1 MALTTVPASLSATA
15 ITLTTAAQPNITS
28 VGTLTGLTVSGNTAL
43 TLNTSAQPNI
53 TSVGTLTSLT
63 SGPHLINASSSAFG
77 GSSVQGFNTDFLVDT
92 GQGYSR
98 HNSYHS
104 GGSNHQFLV
113 NATGST
119 TNTIALAI
127 NKDANATFN
136 GNVGVKVPSLLA
148 FRANSNEGAIQ
159 VGKRGVIYADTGI
172 TTHLGNNTYITS
184 ANQRVAIENDY
195 GSFYE
200 QYQGNHSFYSTTQAE
215 SVNALQTFISVMQ
228 ILKNGNVGIGE
239 SNPQQQLVVKNGTGD
254 SQIKIQSGASNDA
267 YLSFNNGTTLKHY
280 FKQDNTGLFEL
291 YYYNGSTGVPRIT
304 VKTDGNVGI
313 GTAQPGAPLQINTTS
328 GIGQYIYNTTS
339 AQAYLAFGNS
349 DTGVYPQNFS
359 SAGGILVGVDT
370 DESAIFWNGS
380 NTRMRFGTNGT
391 GRMHITST
399 GNVLIGPE
407 NITPTQLL
415 ELHGSNHMLS
425 LVNSST
431 STNQYSQMQ
440 FKAGSALNWIWG
452 ANQNSTAWGGANSLN
467 IQSTS
472 GSIAFYTNGTTQRM
486 RIHETSGNV
495 SIIDGN
501 LIFAS
506 DHGIDFSSSSP
517 SPNTGGS
524 SSNNLLDDY
533 EEGTWTA
540 TLLNGGTIH
549 STSAATYTK
558 VGRLVH
564 FNLYFNISVPNNG
577 GTFAIGGLPYT
588 PNGGSGNF
596 TTVSMGYYGTG
607 NLQVAQNGIVH
618 ASQNY
623 IYFHRA
629 DGTSATVKN
638 SMMYAN
644 GWSSS
649 NGFIVSGCFVHA

>member
-15 ITLTTAAQPNITS
+15 LTLTTAAQPNITS
-28 VGTLTGLTVSGNTAL
+28 VGTLTGLTVSGNIAGTLTTA
-43 TLNTSAQPNI
+43 AQPNI
-53 TSVGTLTSLT
+53 TSVGTLTGLTVSGNIAGTLTTAAQTNITSLGT
-63 SGPHLINASSSAFG
+63 LSALTISGDL
-77 GSSVQGFNTDFLVDT
+77 TVDT
-92 GQGYSR
+92 DTLKVDSSNNRVGISTSTPGFPFHVSTSDTNAAFIESD
-98 HNSYHS
+98 HNSGTY
-104 GGSNHQFLV
+104 LW
-113 NATGST
+113 
-119 TNTIALAI
+119 I
-127 NKDANATFN
+127 
-136 GNVGVKVPSLLA
+136 
-148 FRANSNEGAIQ
+148 ANSDATTGRKALLGFAPANNIHGAT
-159 VGKRGVIYADTGI
+159 VLAEAMEDFS
-172 TTHLGNNTYITS
+172 TS
-184 ANQRVAIENDY
+184 ATRTADLVFETRKDGNLSEKMRI
-195 GSFYE
+195 
-200 QYQGNHSFYSTTQAE
+200 QGG
-215 SVNALQTFISVMQ
+215 
-228 ILKNGNVGIGE
+228 GNVGIGE
-239 SNPQQQLVVKNGTGD
+239 TNPQQQLVVKNASGD
-254 SQIKIQSGASNDA
+254 SQIKIQSGTSNDA

-328 GIGQYIYNTTS
+328 GIAQYIYNTTS

-407 NITPTQLL
+407 TITPTQLL

-431 STNQYSQMQ
+431 GTNQYSQMQ

-506 DHGIDFSSSSP
+506 GHGIDFSAT
-517 SPNTGGS
+517 PNTTA
-524 SSNNLLDDY
+524 NNASTTSELFDDY
-533 EEGTWTA
+533 EEGTWTPYIFGSLSGGTVA
-540 TLLNGGTIH
+540 NTSSNKGGYTKIGNVVTLTFYLGVTSLNGITGTM
-549 STSAATYTK
+549 
-558 VGRLVH
+558 RM
-564 FNLYFNISVPNNG
+564 
-577 GTFAIGGLPYT
+577 GGLPYT
-588 PNGGSGNF
+588 AVNGSGTNQHI
-596 TTVSMGYYGTG
+596 TTGSMMTNNYNLTTG
-607 NLQVAQNGIVH
+607 KNWVVPYISDSATDIKFYQSGHNTGWVETSVH
-618 ASQNY
+618 AGLSMIGEIQY
-623 IYFHRA
+623 R
-629 DGTSATVKN
+629 TV
-638 SMMYAN
+638 
-644 GWSSS
+644 
-649 NGFIVSGCFVHA
+649 

>member
-15 ITLTTAAQPNITS
+15 LTLTTAAQPNITS

-304 VKTDGNVGI
+304 LKTDGNVGI
-313 GTAQPGAPLQINTTS
+313 GSNNPGANLVVQRTSQGIN
-328 GIGQYIYNTTS
+328 QYIYNTS
-339 AQAYLAFGNS
+339 SNQAYINFGNS
-349 DTGVYPQNFS
+349 TTGVYPQDFS
-359 SAGGILVGVDT
+359 SAGGLLVGVDS
-370 DESAIFWNGS
+370 DETTIVWNGTAS
-380 NTRMRFGTNGT
+380 DLRFGTSGT
-391 GRMHITST
+391 GRATIKSNGHFHFFHDIEHNPNSVSGHRYIKLNRTSGYDGHLVFYQST
-399 GNVLIGPE
+399 
-407 NITPTQLL
+407 TPQWQQVTDSS
-415 ELHGSNHMLS
+415 HHM
-425 LVNSST
+425 NF
-431 STNQYSQMQ
+431 YSYQSG
-440 FKAGSALNWIWG
+440 AGYQIRFEA
-452 ANQNSTAWGGANSLN
+452 GGDLN
-467 IQSTS
+467 IL
-472 GSIAFYTNGTTQRM
+472 
-486 RIHETSGNV
+486 
-495 SIIDGN
+495 DGN
-501 LIFAS
+501 LKVAAS
-506 DHGIDFSSSSP
+506 HGIDFSSSSP
-517 SPNTGGS
+517 SPNTGAS

-533 EEGTWTA
+533 EEGTWTP

-558 VGRLVH
+558 VGRLIH
-564 FNLYFNISVPNNG
+564 FNLYFTISVPNNG

-588 PNGGSGNF
+588 PNGGGGNY
-596 TTVSMGYYGTG
+596 TGASISYYGSA
-607 NLQVAQNGIVH
+607 NLQVAQNAIIH
-618 ASQNY
+618 ASSNY
-623 IYFHRA
+623 IYIHRA
-629 DGTSATVKN
+629 DGNATPVLN

>member
-159 VGKRGVIYADTGI
+159 IGKRGVIFADTGI
-172 TTHLGNNTYITS
+172 TTHLGNNTYVTS

-200 QYQGNHSFYSTTQAE
+200 QYQGNHTFYATTQAE
-215 SVNALQTFISVMQ
+215 TANSLQTFITTLQ

-239 SNPQQQLVVKNGTGD
+239 GNPQQQLVVKNGTGD
-254 SQIKIQSGASNDA
+254 SQIKIQSGTSNDA

-304 VKTDGNVGI
+304 LKSDGNVGI
-313 GTAQPGAPLQINTTS
+313 GSNNPGANLVVQRTSQGIN
-328 GIGQYIYNTTS
+328 QYIYNTS
-339 AQAYLAFGNS
+339 SNQAYINFGNS
-349 DTGVYPQNFS
+349 TTGVYPQDFS
-359 SAGGILVGVDT
+359 SAGGLLVGVDS
-370 DESAIFWNGS
+370 DETAIVWNGTAS
-380 NTRMRFGTNGT
+380 DLRFGTSGSPRATIKSNGHFHFFHDIEHNPNSAS
-391 GRMHITST
+391 GHRYIKLNRTS
-399 GNVLIGPE
+399 GYDGHLVFYQSM
-407 NITPTQLL
+407 TPQW
-415 ELHGSNHMLS
+415 
-425 LVNSST
+425 
-431 STNQYSQMQ
+431 Q
-440 FKAGSALNWIWG
+440 
-452 ANQNSTAWGGANSLN
+452 
-467 IQSTS
+467 QSTS
-472 GSIAFYTNGTTQRM
+472 SAHDLNFYSYQNSARTQVQFL
-486 RIHETSGNV
+486 SGGDVQIN
-495 SIIDGN
+495 DGN
-501 LIFAS
+501 LKVAS
-506 DHGIDFSSSSP
+506 GHGIDFSSSSP
-517 SPNTGGS
+517 SPNTGASGT
-524 SSNNLLDDY
+524 SNVLDDY
-533 EEGTWTA
+533 EEGTWTP

-564 FNLYFNISVPNNG
+564 FNLYFTISVPNNG

-588 PNGGSGNF
+588 PNGGGGNY
-596 TTVSMGYYGTG
+596 TAASIGYYGSG
-607 NLQVAQNGIVH
+607 NLQVAQNAIIH
-618 ASQNY
+618 ASNAY
-623 IYFHRA
+623 IYIHRA
-629 DGTSATVKN
+629 DGNAVQVQN